1 MSVSLWIEYV
11 ESIDIINLFHRI
23 APPVYNPQ
31 KDEESGDTKNIM
43 PWVLGWNDKKSFIL
57 YAISDLRP
65 DLLYAS
71 FSPRNQFRRR
81 ALFNFKENKNLVISC
96 MFLASLIVM
105 DM

>member
-1 MSVSLWIEYV
+1 MSVSLWIEYA
-11 ESIDIINLFHRI
+11 ESIDIINLLNRN

-31 KDEESGDTKNIM
+31 QDEESGDTKYHAMN
-43 PWVLGWNDKKSFIL
+43 PGLNDKQSWKILCL

-81 ALFNFKENKNLVISC
+81 ALFNFKE
-96 MFLASLIVM
+96 F
-105 DM
+105 